1 MVVDSITEHRAT
13 TAPAERQLLEA
24 GAAERT
30 AAADLRTAERV
41 IERAEAVEQRSLF
54 RRAHGFFGA
63 AVRVVMSSA
72 GIALVLLVLTQIAFD
87 TFYPTIDIKPVPVPA
102 ELERAGYRPDVV
114 SLKLADEIDRIQA
127 IAPTGHRRRTL
138 FFDRPPLDLTMPGLG
153 FSVSS
158 ISSYI
163 KAFLS
168 LQETIVCDIT
178 LADKEYVLRIRDRK
192 TSRSQA
198 TATIKNS
205 DLDALISEGAKAIL
219 RLSDPYVL
227 ASYVRTTDPEQAKS
241 LLRDVIQTGDP
252 EELAWAYTMWGVI
265 VKVHEHDIDGG
276 IRYYQMAI
284 DAFRAIP
291 WYRRWFMSKDALAS
305 AYVDISI
312 AYHDKHEPVASTRY
326 LMRSVNLGFDNAEM
340 TLAERYLEGF
350 GVERDPRAA
359 ETWLRRAVA
368 KGRPEAN
375 YELAQLYL
383 GDVPNT
389 PEVHPNVAEGMAR
402 LRYAAVH
409 GWPAA
414 EERFGEEYLSAKNLP
429 RDVDQAKYWLNLAAA
444 KGNVDAKKQ
453 LESLAQQSGC
463 TGQC

>member
-1 MVVDSITEHRAT
+1 
-13 TAPAERQLLEA
+13 
-24 GAAERT
+24 
-30 AAADLRTAERV
+30 
-41 IERAEAVEQRSLF
+41 
-54 RRAHGFFGA
+54 
-63 AVRVVMSSA
+63 MSTA
-72 GIALVLLVLTQIAFD
+72 GIVIVLMVLFQIALD
-87 TFYPTIDIKPVPVPA
+87 TFFPTIDIKPVPVPA
-102 ELERAGYRPDVV
+102 EMERAGYRPDVV

-127 IAPTGHRRRTL
+127 IATTGHRRRTL

-178 LADKEYVLRIRDRK
+178 IDDNKQYILNIRDRK
-192 TSRSQA
+192 TQRTQA
-198 TATIKNS
+198 TATVKNS

-284 DAFRAIP
+284 DAFQSIP

-312 AYHDKHEPVASTRY
+312 AYHDKDEPATSTRY

-350 GVERDPRAA
+350 GVGRDPKAA

-368 KGRPEAN
+368 QGRPEAN

-389 PEVHPNVAEGMAR
+389 AEVPRNISEGMVR
-402 LRYAAVH
+402 LRYAAMH

-414 EERFGEEYLSAKNLP
+414 QERFGEEYLSGKNLA
-429 RDVDQAKYWLNLAAA
+429 RDVDQAKYWLSLAAA
-444 KGNVDAKKQ
+444 KGNADAKKQ
-453 LESLAQQSGC
+453 LEMLAKRSGGTAKC
-463 TGQC
+463 